1 MKIKKLKILNLSKA
15 KSFSQQN
22 FFTKIKTPIINK
34 IPFLLN
40 KSPNNASFQH
50 MQNNQIKNKI
60 LSLIQRKKSDKNF
73 LNLSRYLNDEPYN
86 KNIKSKIEMKHKNN
100 IRNREEIKFE
110 SDSDSMFLNDTPSN
124 NFFRNIRDK
133 SLYEYQK
140 VEDDSSFLQK
150 NILDKKFHKN
160 FLDNNSFKNMIQ
172 TSSKINIKNLLNKS
186 NKNKQENNKSDF
198 IRTKLNIISTKNRQ
212 KEIKEYDYY
221 DENNKINIKYEKPK
235 IKKFGNKNYEIFN
248 KIFKKRP
255 KKQPRLFSK
264 SLFDIQCEN
273 EKYEQKNEKDKK
285 IILIDKIYF
294 NKNNLSS
301 LIKLDKNKKK
311 KIIDDEIIESFNKI
325 KNFNDNEEFI
335 LKKIKQ
341 NYNSKSSKHKSF
353 SNSTNNKYKDKFK
366 KNF

>member
-150 NILDKKFHKN
+150 NILNKKFHKN

-212 KEIKEYDYY
+212 KEIKEYEYY
-221 DENNKINIKYEKPK
+221 NENNKINIKYEKPK

-255 KKQPRLFSK
+255 KKQPRIFSK

-335 LKKIKQ
+335 LKKLKQ
-341 NYNSKSSKHKSF
+341 HYNPKSAKSNNL
-353 SNSTNNKYKDKFK
+353 SNPKNIKYKGVIR
-366 KNF
+366 NNI